1 MQQQIIAVNDEI
13 VINQFLQMIKNTFM
27 NVSIF
32 ILCIF
37 LFMNPRLLINAL
49 LFISIFLFVK
59 SSLSYFFTEKNTT
72 IPMETQTEIQIFD
85 NSSDVSVELLT
96 DRIRKLKKENNMLRD
111 KLDRSD
117 KKHKKRQ
124 LTPSFKST
132 PPSKPFKINVE
143 FPEDDV
149 KENFVEFK
157 PIFEDIVEDE
167 EEVKDDVVE
176 DVVEEDDGQEDVV
189 QEDVVQD
196 PNVLNL
202 EKIITDAINE
212 MINSHEIFKDD
223 DFAILSAPTNTSTE
237 NSDEE

>member
-59 SSLSYFFTEKNTT
+59 SSLSYFFAEKNTT

-167 EEVKDDVVE
+167 EVKDDVVEDEEVKDDVVE
-176 DVVEEDDGQEDVV
+176 EDVQEED
-189 QEDVVQD
+189 VQD

>member
-1 MQQQIIAVNDEI
+1 
-13 VINQFLQMIKNTFM
+13 
-27 NVSIF
+27 
-32 ILCIF
+32 
-37 LFMNPRLLINAL
+37 MNPRLLINAL

-59 SSLSYFFTEKNTT
+59 SSLSYFFAEKNTT

-167 EEVKDDVVE
+167 EVKDDVVEDEEVKDDVVE
-176 DVVEEDDGQEDVV
+176 EDVQEED
-189 QEDVVQD
+189 VQD